1 MICQGRK
8 QVSIMLRNPNDEYK
22 TLKCGYYIGIGIEAC
37 QIIDDDENEIKAKVF
52 KVNIIGTEQGHPHE
66 KEQLEKLEK
75 RLPVHL
81 KQLFK
86 RSIDNLNS
94 QQSIQL
100 AKLLLNFE
108 DIFATSDLDIGLING
123 EIKHRIDTQEHHPL
137 SKE

>member
-1 MICQGRK
+1 M
-8 QVSIMLRNPNDEYK
+8 
-22 TLKCGYYIGIGIEAC
+22 
-37 QIIDDDENEIKAKVF
+37 DDDETEIKTKVF
-52 KVNIIGTEQGHPHE
+52 KVNIIGTEQRHPHE

-108 DIFATSDLDIGLING
+108 DIFATSDLDIGLFNG
-123 EIKHRIDTQEHHPL
+123 EIKHRIDTQEYHPVKQRMRRTPL
-137 SKE
+137 GFEKEEEEHLH